1 MKIGSLRP
9 LRKMQSD
16 FPTAAVGSSQAPTAT
31 VEKFSG
37 ASNTTIQ
44 TAPIDSTPG
53 RGTMVTTTFPLQP
66 A

>member
-1 MKIGSLRP
+1 
-9 LRKMQSD
+9 MQSD